1 MIPYSSPAPS
11 HSHSHPHSHPT
22 APVPAN
28 SAGHPSASR
37 TSLPRSPA
45 ANFLSSAALQG
56 QGQNGT
62 HDTRL
67 DPHRSTPNPPAPANN
82 NNSNIANGYSNT
94 SGSSPSGGY
103 MNGQRPGLLDS
114 TGIGDSGVN
123 GYSSGSRQE
132 LADYMARSSSAISN
146 LSSSSNSIPPHP
158 GLLRRR
164 STDTSA
170 SGGLDYYWSSLAGAG
185 ASSSSS
191 SLGVSPSPSTGL
203 AMSASGI
210 SPSPVSSMRAL
221 KEARSY
227 VQSKTNDGIAEEED
241 CPAPAPASASAGAPE
256 LTTRSTSTP
265 SQQATPRQ
273 PETDDLGAN
282 VNKLQALNINFPSS
296 RANNTSYSDSSN
308 MSIEKGGISP
318 GGWSESSRYSTSD
331 SVPPSAGGAGG
342 VSSRQS
348 PANTRHN
355 PQSRPYL
362 EPNSHHSD
370 SESSGSAYSP
380 AEYKLQ
386 VGSFDF
392 EDTDSGINRG
402 FMDTSVTSHDSKA
415 RESDGSGNAQGGGG
429 DQLVWDVRSSL
440 NSTSTYKQDRPES
453 RGDKERED
461 EFHRTPMAPAN
472 KTRPEIRPPQLAF
485 HDQHDTRHHRSS
497 PTSSGGHM
505 TPKRSPVSRSN
516 VSSGGHYT
524 PTTSGQLG
532 LGFDG
537 INIGSGTA
545 SPARSSSSH
554 RSHTD
559 PTPHS
564 APPEQSEFGDIYGAA
579 KGPGGTENDVCEDD
593 DTLKR
598 RGKKNRS
605 TLPATTSTSSGA
617 IVESLLSPSKE
628 DLLSPDKYART
639 TTPTRD
645 NGERRGST
653 PSPNRSPEPPPKSR
667 LRNNSSSRETPEPP
681 SVTEM
686 TSSPQRLPQSLP
698 MIINTSSSPLTSPD
712 RPKLQTGSL
721 DKPQPRRPDR
731 SPDRQHSPVFP
742 SSATI
747 NDLTDMLGGA
757 IDAIGLIDSRETP
770 PPTVSE
776 PSKKPRP
783 SMTLALAPAA
793 EVTDRGPMTPTSL
806 PTRGA
811 SLPGPSVSSASL
823 ATTATISQ
831 PFTQDQV
838 QAQMYARRS
847 TQPELKHKASSLF
860 SFGSAS
866 GHQQQSPT
874 MAISVR
880 PWPAAMLYGNVKGM
894 KHAGDRA
901 KGYARAINELAR
913 SESGLRE
920 WCIAVSTQ
928 SHRPT
933 VAGLNNNNKMS
944 VVSSLGV
951 RSNSVPSAIPLPY
964 QLSPYDPTPHQRNV
978 SAGSEFPMRAD
989 SYAAREISQRVLD
1002 PADQPTALP
1011 SDLPYPQLQN
1021 QAQHLGHAG
1030 PSGGAGMGGGLKP
1043 SQSMQSVASFSSSK
1057 KGFFSAIG
1065 RKGTSKKESLSLGPP
1080 GSYLGGSGSTAK
1092 KDVRGLP
1099 ISGPRSAS
1107 PQKDATTPT
1116 SAASSVG
1123 AGVGGGVVGSSGHAL
1138 PRAHGSISTPMG
1150 PRGPR
1155 MGSFTPPPQSSMGS
1169 ERASMELTTAP
1180 GRASLDTGL
1189 SRMTPPYRASLDA
1202 HRTPRG
1208 NGSISGSGS
1217 VPMPMRAMGHSDS
1230 HSTNSNSN
1238 SASASAL
1245 GGGKGGAAMLWEDE
1259 VRSMADIL
1267 PHVEKS
1273 TLRAYLSRY
1282 GGDQMQAIGGYL
1294 EDEKNGTVLRS

>member
-1 MIPYSSPAPS
+1 MIPSPSPAPS
-11 HSHSHPHSHPT
+11 HPSIPGR
-22 APVPAN
+22 APAAIPA
-28 SAGHPSASR
+28 SSTSQASR
-37 TSLPRSPA
+37 SSLPRSPA
-45 ANFLSSAALQG
+45 GNFLSSAASQPRTLTSPEQHRLTTPSPTAPPADPSSLGSGYTNGSASQSLG
-56 QGQNGT
+56 QGLG
-62 HDTRL
+62 
-67 DPHRSTPNPPAPANN
+67 A
-82 NNSNIANGYSNT
+82 
-94 SGSSPSGGY
+94 SGST
-103 MNGQRPGLLDS
+103 N
-114 TGIGDSGVN
+114 TNVN
-123 GYSSGSRQE
+123 GYSSTGQGQE

-146 LSSSSNSIPPHP
+146 LSSSSASIPAHP

-164 STDTSA
+164 STDTST

-203 AMSASGI
+203 AMSVSGI
-210 SPSPVSSMRAL
+210 SPSPVSSMKAL
-221 KEARSY
+221 KESRSY
-227 VQSKTNDGIAEEED
+227 MQSKANQGIAEEED
-241 CPAPAPASASAGAPE
+241 IPVSE
-256 LTTRSTSTP
+256 LPTRSTSTP

-273 PETDDLGAN
+273 PETDDLGGN
-282 VNKLQALNINFPSS
+282 VNKLQALNINYPSN
-296 RANNTSYSDSSN
+296 RANNNGYSESSN
-308 MSIEKGGISP
+308 LSIEKGGVSP
-318 GGWSESSRYSTSD
+318 GGWSESSRYSTND
-331 SVPPSAGGAGG
+331 SVPPSAGGM
-342 VSSRQS
+342 SSRQS
-348 PANTRHN
+348 PANTRYN
-355 PQSRPYL
+355 PQYRPYL
-362 EPNSHHSD
+362 EPNSHYSD

-392 EDTDSGINRG
+392 EDPEIKRG
-402 FMDTSVTSHDSKA
+402 LLDTSAPMQTSGGHGTNMKA
-415 RESDGSGNAQGGGG
+415 NTQGG
-429 DQLVWDVRSSL
+429 DQLVWDARSSL
-440 NSTSTYKQDRPES
+440 NSTSTYKPDRPES
-453 RGDKERED
+453 RGEKEREE
-461 EFHRTPMAPAN
+461 EFHRTPMAPVN
-472 KTRPEIRPPQLAF
+472 ENRPEIRPPQLAF
-485 HDQHDTRHHRSS
+485 HDQQSQHDPRHHRSS
-497 PTSSGGHM
+497 PTSSGGHL
-505 TPKRSPVSRSN
+505 TPRRSPVSRSN
-516 VSSGGHYT
+516 ASSDSQYT
-524 PTTSGQLG
+524 PSTSTQHG
-532 LGFDG
+532 LGFDH
-537 INIGSGTA
+537 INVGSGSA
-545 SPARSSSSH
+545 SPARSSPSH
-554 RSHTD
+554 RSHTE
-559 PTPHS
+559 PSPRN
-564 APPEQSEFGDIYGAA
+564 APAEQSEFVNLGDA
-579 KGPGGTENDVCEDD
+579 KEAGGSADDGEDD

-617 IVESLLSPSKE
+617 IVEGILSPSNE
-628 DLLSPDKYART
+628 DLLSPDKYARA

-645 NGERRGST
+645 GGERRGST

-667 LRNNSSSRETPEPP
+667 LRNNSSSRDTPEPP
-681 SVTEM
+681 SNNNNGM
-686 TSSPQRLPQSLP
+686 TSSPQRMPLSLP
-698 MIINTSSSPLTSPD
+698 TIINTSSSPIPSPD
-712 RPKLQTGSL
+712 RPQVQTGNL

-731 SPDRQHSPVFP
+731 SPDRQHSPVFS

-811 SLPGPSVSSASL
+811 SLPGPSISSASL
-823 ATTATISQ
+823 GTAATISQ
-831 PFTQDQV
+831 PIPHDFSQGQGA
-838 QAQMYARRS
+838 QAYARRS

-860 SFGSAS
+860 SFGSGS

-880 PWPAAMLYGNVKGM
+880 PWPAAMLYGNIKGM

-920 WCIAVSTQ
+920 WCVAVTTQ

-933 VAGLNNNNKMS
+933 IASLNNANKMTA
-944 VVSSLGV
+944 VSSLGV

-1011 SDLPYPQLQN
+1011 SNLPYPQLQN
-1021 QAQHLGHAG
+1021 QAQHLG
-1030 PSGGAGMGGGLKP
+1030 GAPGMGGGLKP

-1080 GSYLGGSGSTAK
+1080 GAYMSGGGSTAK

-1099 ISGPRSAS
+1099 ISEPRSAS

-1116 SAASSVG
+1116 TASS
-1123 AGVGGGVVGSSGHAL
+1123 AGGGGGSGHAL
-1138 PRAHGSISTPMG
+1138 PRAHGSISAPMG

-1155 MGSFTPPPQSSMGS
+1155 MGSFTPPPQGSGSLDRSSM
-1169 ERASMELTTAP
+1169 EITTNTP

-1189 SRMTPPYRASLDA
+1189 SRMTPPHRGSLDA
-1202 HRTPRG
+1202 HRTPKG
-1208 NGSISGSGS
+1208 NGSISGS
-1217 VPMPMRAMGHSDS
+1217 VPMPMRGMGHSD
-1230 HSTNSNSN
+1230 SNSN
-1238 SASASAL
+1238 SASTL
-1245 GGGKGGAAMLWEDE
+1245 GRGPTTPWDDE
-1259 VRSMADIL
+1259 FKSMADIL

-1273 TLRAYLSRY
+1273 TVRAYLGRY

-1294 EDEKNGTVLRS
+1294 EDEKNGTVLR

>member
-1 MIPYSSPAPS
+1 
-11 HSHSHPHSHPT
+11 
-22 APVPAN
+22 
-28 SAGHPSASR
+28 
-37 TSLPRSPA
+37 
-45 ANFLSSAALQG
+45 
-56 QGQNGT
+56 
-62 HDTRL
+62 
-67 DPHRSTPNPPAPANN
+67 
-82 NNSNIANGYSNT
+82 
-94 SGSSPSGGY
+94 
-103 MNGQRPGLLDS
+103 
-114 TGIGDSGVN
+114 
-123 GYSSGSRQE
+123 
-132 LADYMARSSSAISN
+132 
-146 LSSSSNSIPPHP
+146 
-158 GLLRRR
+158 
-164 STDTSA
+164 
-170 SGGLDYYWSSLAGAG
+170 
-185 ASSSSS
+185 
-191 SLGVSPSPSTGL
+191 
-203 AMSASGI
+203 MSASGV
-210 SPSPVSSMRAL
+210 SPSPVSSMKAL
-221 KEARSY
+221 KEARY
-227 VQSKTNDGIAEEED
+227 LQSRNNQGIAEEED
-241 CPAPAPASASAGAPE
+241 LLVPSPE
-256 LTTRSTSTP
+256 LATRSTSTP
-265 SQQATPRQ
+265 SQQVTPRQ
-273 PETDDLGAN
+273 PEVDGSDDN
-282 VNKLQALNINFPSS
+282 VKKLQALNINYPSS
-296 RANNTSYSDSSN
+296 RTKSNNNNNSPSDPSN
-308 MSIEKGGISP
+308 IGIEKGGVSP
-318 GGWSESSRYSTSD
+318 GGWSESSRYSTND
-331 SVPPSAGGAGG
+331 SVPPSAGGL
-342 VSSRQS
+342 SSRQS
-348 PANTRHN
+348 PAISRHN

-362 EPNSHHSD
+362 EPNSQYSG

-392 EDTDSGINRG
+392 ENPNPDSAIKRGTTDPLSQPLKSFGEHG
-402 FMDTSVTSHDSKA
+402 G
-415 RESDGSGNAQGGGG
+415 DGSTSSQSA
-429 DQLVWDVRSSL
+429 DQLVWDVRSSM
-440 NSTSTYKQDRPES
+440 NSTSTFKQDRPES
-453 RGDKERED
+453 RGEKERDE
-461 EFHRTPMAPAN
+461 EFHRTPMAPVN
-472 KTRPEIRPPQLAF
+472 DNRPEIRPPTLAF
-485 HDQHDTRHHRSS
+485 HDQQQRGQHDPRYSRSS
-497 PTSSGGHM
+497 PTGSGSGGHL

-516 VSSGGHYT
+516 ASSSSHYT
-524 PTTSGQLG
+524 PTTPAQLG

-537 INIGSGTA
+537 INAGSGSV

-554 RSHTD
+554 RSHTE
-559 PTPHS
+559 PAPRS
-564 APPEQSEFGDIYGAA
+564 APADQGDFGDITFTRNTEGSGADDE
-579 KGPGGTENDVCEDD
+579 GEDD

-598 RGKKNRS
+598 RGKKKRT

-617 IVESLLSPSKE
+617 IVESILSPSKE
-628 DLLSPDKYART
+628 DLLSPDKYARAI
-639 TTPTRD
+639 TPTRE

-653 PSPNRSPEPPPKSR
+653 PNPNRSPEPPPKSR
-667 LRNNSSSRETPEPP
+667 LRTNSSSRDTPEPP
-681 SVTEM
+681 AVAEN
-686 TSSPQRLPQSLP
+686 TSSLNRTPQSLP
-698 MIINTSSSPLTSPD
+698 MIINTSSSPLPSPD
-712 RPKLQTGSL
+712 RPKAQTGSL

-811 SLPGPSVSSASL
+811 SLPGPSISSASL
-823 ATTATISQ
+823 ATNATLSHPI
-831 PFTQDQV
+831 PQDQGQSHV
-838 QAQMYARRS
+838 YARRS

-860 SFGSAS
+860 SFGSGS
-866 GHQQQSPT
+866 GQQQQSPT

-880 PWPAAMLYGNVKGM
+880 PWPAAMLYGNIKGM

-933 VAGLNNNNKMS
+933 VASINNNNNKMS
-944 VVSSLGV
+944 IVSSLGV

-1011 SDLPYPQLQN
+1011 SNLPYPQLQN
-1021 QAQHLGHAG
+1021 QAQHLGHG
-1030 PSGGAGMGGGLKP
+1030 GISGGPGMGGGLKP

-1080 GSYLGGSGSTAK
+1080 GAYMGGGAGGSTAK

-1116 SAASSVG
+1116 TASS
-1123 AGVGGGVVGSSGHAL
+1123 AGGGMSGGASHAL
-1138 PRAHGSISTPMG
+1138 PRAHGSISAPMG

-1155 MGSFTPPPQSSMGS
+1155 MGSFTPPPQGS
-1169 ERASMELTTAP
+1169 GSLDRGSMEITTTP
-1180 GRASLDTGL
+1180 GRASLDMGL
-1189 SRMTPPYRASLDA
+1189 SRMTPPHRGSLDA

-1208 NGSISGSGS
+1208 NGSISGS
-1217 VPMPMRAMGHSDS
+1217 VPMPLRGVNHSD
-1230 HSTNSNSN
+1230 SNSN
-1238 SASASAL
+1238 SATTL
-1245 GGGKGGAAMLWEDE
+1245 GRGAGGAALIPWDDE

-1273 TLRAYLSRY
+1273 TLRVYLGRY

-1294 EDEKNGTVLRS
+1294 EDEKNGTVLR